1 MPTPVPL
8 QPQESSLDRLVVG
21 APVSA
26 RHGARWASQVAYLF
40 GRHGHRVCSHT
51 VQALTSR
58 TSSSK
63 RVQVQYLR
71 SKLTQVA
78 LVAIELRDDGTT
90 VVVGSAPIPSG
101 HDVRVTVTAPSG
113 ATWIERGTAEEP
125 LDGSADISL
134 PSTFLSGRKWL
145 YGLLD
150 VSSVLSTSVST
161 MTIDIAGSG
170 GDTHL
175 GLGTV
180 ELVELPLASI
190 KPESSESGLLLSW
203 CDPRNWLEEGPAAS
217 GPRGLSALV
226 DLEQQAT
233 IRQRWWWQILGYED
247 SAPST
252 GGDTWYRTSAVM
264 GALNWRGSLG
274 TAHSPK
280 FRTRLRQIHSGTCDV
295 TGRVRVYTAGGGTI
309 RFVIT
314 PVGGVA
320 TNFDVVCP
328 ASAAWA
334 SVAAGTTLSVSGSQ
348 LVDIEIQALATSGTI
363 YLSNATLQSAETV

>member
-8 QPQESSLDRLVVG
+8 QPQESSLDRLIVG
-21 APVSA
+21 APASA
-26 RHGARWASQVAYLF
+26 RHGARWASQIAHLL
-40 GRHGHRVCSHT
+40 GRQTHRACSHA
-51 VQALTSR
+51 VQELSAR
-58 TSSSK
+58 TASTK
-63 RVQVQYLR
+63 RVVAHYLR
-71 SKLTQVA
+71 SKGAQVA
-78 LVAIELRDDGTT
+78 LVAVELRDDN
-90 VVVGSAPIPSG
+90 VAVSG
-101 HDVRVTVTAPSG
+101 AAFFAAGYQVNVTVTAPSG
-113 ATWIERGTAEEP
+113 ATWIDRGA
-125 LDGSADISL
+125 LDGSTAVTL
-134 PSTFLSGRKWL
+134 PSVFLAGRKWL
-145 YGLLD
+145 VGLMD
-150 VSSVLSTSVST
+150 VSSVSQTSVST
-161 MTIDIAGSG
+161 VIIDIVGVG

-175 GLGTV
+175 GLATV
-180 ELVELPLASI
+180 HVVEMPLASI

-203 CDPRNWLEEGPAAS
+203 CDPRNWLEEGASAA

-226 DLEQQAT
+226 DIEQQAA

-264 GALNWRGSLG
+264 GVLNWRGSLG
-274 TAHSPK
+274 TAYSPK

-295 TGRVRVYTAGGGTI
+295 TGRVRVYTSGGGTI

-314 PVGGVA
+314 PVGGGA

-334 SVAAGTTLSVSGSQ
+334 SVAAGATLSVSGSQ
-348 LVDIEIQALATSGTI
+348 LVDVEIQALATSGTI